1 MSVVFVSKTRRSW
14 AKRYRHAQWGER
26 IPKQFR
32 LALPS
37 VITVFGMCLGLSAI
51 RFAFAGTFEYAVICV
66 LAASLFDV
74 ADGRVARFLGSES
87 DFGAELDSL
96 ADFLC
101 YGVAPSVM
109 AYFFTLSHWAG
120 VGWPLCLFFTT
131 CSALRLARF
140 NVYRLLPAKVPW
152 GDRFFIGLP
161 APGGAFVALL
171 PFMIYFACGVTWI
184 FPWSFL
190 LTLALGGGLMVSRL
204 PTLALKRFRFSK
216 RQLPLVLL
224 MASLVTGGLLSAPWS
239 FAAVLVVGYIAS
251 MPLSVLWIR
260 RHYGRRTHLDP
271 KQPKAS

>member
-1 MSVVFVSKTRRSW
+1 MAVFSASKPRRNW
-14 AKRYRHAQWGER
+14 AGRYRQVQWGEHLPR
-26 IPKQFR
+26 QFR

-51 RFAFAGTFEYAVICV
+51 RFAFSGAFEHAVICV
-66 LAASLFDV
+66 LVASLFDV

-109 AYFFTLSHWAG
+109 AYFFTLSHWPG

-140 NVYRLLPAKVPW
+140 NVYRLLPTKVPW

-171 PFMIYFACGVTWI
+171 PFMIYFACGTTWI

-190 LTLALGGGLMVSRL
+190 LTLTLGGGLMVSRL

-224 MASLVTGGLLSAPWS
+224 GASLITGGLLSAPWS
-239 FAAVLVVGYIAS
+239 FASVLVVGYIAS

-260 RHYGRRTHLDP
+260 RHYGRRTCLEQ
-271 KQPKAS
+271 KQSKVS